1 MGFKNL
7 QIETADGVAVLTIN
21 SPRTL
26 NALNSDVLGELECAL
41 YELNL
46 DDTVKAVIL
55 TGAGEKAFVAGAD
68 IREMAAMSAHEGHR
82 FGLKGQRVM
91 MLIEKMAKP
100 VIAAV
105 NGYAL
110 GGGLELALACDFIY
124 ASDRAKVGFPEVTLG
139 IMPGFGGTQN
149 LARLIGPNR
158 AKEMIFTGRM
168 VDAAR
173 ALAWGIVNEVVPHD
187 ELLARAR
194 ETAAVIS
201 GVGAL
206 GVTYAKDAIANGLN
220 MGKEDGFRYEASL
233 FGVLFATEDQKEGM
247 GAFVEKRKAAF
258 RGK

>member
-1 MGFKNL
+1 MEYENL
-7 QIETADGVAVLTIN
+7 LIEKSDGVVTLTIN

-26 NALNSDVLGELECAL
+26 NALNSQVLTELECAL

-46 DDTVKAVIL
+46 DESVKVVIL

-68 IREMAAMSAHEGHR
+68 IKEMSEMNSFEAHQ

-91 MLIEKMAKP
+91 MLIEKMTKP

-124 ASDRAKVGFPEVTLG
+124 ASEKAKVGFPEVTLG

-149 LARLIGPNR
+149 LARLIGPNK
-158 AKEMIFTGRM
+158 ANEMIFTGKM
-168 VDAAR
+168 LDAAK
-173 ALAWGIVNEVVPHD
+173 AMEWGIVNEVFPAG
-187 ELLARAR
+187 ELLAKAR
-194 ETAAVIS
+194 ETAGTIA
-201 GVGAL
+201 GVGTV
-206 GVTYAKDAIANGLN
+206 GVAYAKDAIANGLN

-233 FGVLFATEDQKEGM
+233 FGVLFATQDQKEGM

-258 RGK
+258 KGK